1 MHVAAILG
9 ACTTAPNFESERP
22 VRLLFPQTGQ
32 MTVMCER
39 MSRVHQATLHNV
51 VLETQEYA
59 TQV

>member
-1 MHVAAILG
+1 MLQQYLALVPQHLIL
-9 ACTTAPNFESERP
+9 
-22 VRLLFPQTGQ
+22 TGQ